1 MLTKVQNWRT
11 TEVLKL
17 RDWFCWTFLALIL
30 LDLFSL
36 EHTNVESFVTSFD
49 LCLWICM
56 QLVPTYL
63 PTFLPIGNFIE
74 HFTIQQLGLPIW
86 TSDRV
91 TSSLEQSSCTYF
103 LTHPS
108 IQQRQIANDLTEWIW
123 RMNNAM
129 SGVAECSWV
138 RVHPIPLN
146 QFTLFPHH
154 SNLYGFH
161 NTLWVRESDVCF
173 YFNLI

>member
-1 MLTKVQNWRT
+1 MMAKVQNWRI

-63 PTFLPIGNFIE
+63 PSKFLPIGNFIE
-74 HFTIQQLGLPIW
+74 HCTMQQLGLI
-86 TSDRV
+86 
-91 TSSLEQSSCTYF
+91 SL
-103 LTHPS
+103 S
-108 IQQRQIANDLTEWIW
+108 ISQC
-123 RMNNAM
+123 NN
-129 SGVAECSWV
+129 
-138 RVHPIPLN
+138 LDF
-146 QFTLFPHH
+146 QFEHRIESHH
-154 SNLYGFH
+154 HLSNLLVLTFLPTHQSNKDKLRMIWLNEYEGW
-161 NTLWVRESDVCF
+161 TMQWVGSQSVVGSECTQ
-173 YFNLI
+173 YP